1 MNTYLLVKTIH
12 ILAAIALVGPL
23 ALTPR
28 WLALSREPV
37 AQRMLNDLHL
47 QTSIAGWILLIAGVA
62 ILYLLGGNFLGAR
75 WMQISIGLYL
85 FVQIFDHFWADKR
98 EEQLADGLLSA
109 IQPLRIWLIAKLVI
123 YCGIAVVM
131 VLKPS

>member
-1 MNTYLLVKTIH
+1 MSAYLFVKIIH

-23 ALTPR
+23 ALAPR
-28 WLALSREPV
+28 WLTLSNEPV

-47 QTSIAGWILLIAGVA
+47 QTSIAGWTLLIAGVA
-62 ILYLLGGNFLGAR
+62 ILYVLGGSFLGAF

-85 FVQIFDHFWADKR
+85 FVQVFDHFWADKR
-98 EEQLADGLLSA
+98 EEQLANGLFSA
-109 IQPLRIWLIAKLVI
+109 VQPLRIWLIAKLVI
-123 YCGIAVVM
+123 YCGIAAVM